1 MFDPNAHM
9 MNLKGRQ
16 YLEVKWRLVWF
27 REDHPDWNIDTQLI
41 EHEPGTSAVF
51 AAKIY
56 DSNGMQKSSGFGSE
70 TVKDFRDYLEKA
82 ESKAVGRALAMLGY
96 GTQFASEL
104 DEDGLIVDAP
114 VTSNGPVCERC
125 GKAIKPFTTSEGV
138 VSPESYA
145 RLSMAKRGEVLC
157 PECCK
162 K

>member
-1 MFDPNAHM
+1 MFDPNEHM

-27 REDHPDWNIDTQLI
+27 RADCPDWNIDTLLV
-41 EHEPGTSAVF
+41 EHDPGNSAVF

-56 DSNGMQKSSGFGSE
+56 DGAGVQKSSGYGSE
-70 TVKDFRDYLEKA
+70 TVKDFKDYLEKA

-96 GTQFASEL
+96 GTQFAAEME
-104 DEDGLIVDAP
+104 EDGLVVDAP
-114 VTSNGPVCERC
+114 VSGPVCAEC
-125 GKAIKPFTTSEGV
+125 GTVIQSYKTSEGT
-138 VSPESYA
+138 VSAATYA
-145 RLSMAKRGEVLC
+145 KLCVEKRGRVLC